1 MLITGLYDKLMVK
14 FVQFI
19 PTTSISVLKRD
30 FKNAVK
36 DPNSIYHAN
45 SEDFVVYTLCSIDDA
60 TGECTSQKELAFN
73 LSELI
78 DDPQVQ

>member
-1 MLITGLYDKLMVK
+1 MLITGLYDKLMEK

-19 PTTSISVLKRD
+19 PTTTISVLKRD

-36 DPNSIYHAN
+36 DPKSIYNAN

-73 LSELI
+73 LSELK